1 MGRVLAIANQ
11 KGGVGKTTTAV
22 NLAASLAVAEQQV
35 LLIDLDPQGNASTG
49 VGVSTADI
57 DAGAYRVLL
66 DEVEIADELLQTE
79 MPQLHVLPSTQDL
92 VAIER
97 ELVDA
102 EDSAERL
109 RNALASIGA
118 GVAVVVV
125 VQLMAG
131 ADGVAGFTPAMI
143 GISAALLAAL
153 GARMLTSNR
162 PEEV

>member
-1 MGRVLAIANQ
+1 MHPDASDAQVLAVARRAAVA
-11 KGGVGKTTTAV
+11 GGVGGTA
-22 NLAASLAVAEQQV
+22 LAITLSSIVAAMGIFYTLLAVSLFV
-35 LLIDLDPQGNASTG
+35 PLI
-49 VGVSTADI
+49 VGLYVR
-57 DAGAYRVLL
+57 RVRTP
-66 DEVEIADELLQTE
+66 E
-79 MPQLHVLPSTQDL
+79 
-92 VAIER
+92 
-97 ELVDA
+97 
-102 EDSAERL
+102 
-109 RNALASIGA
+109 ALASIGA